1 MKKITI
7 LSIMALFCANAIAQE
22 EIVLKKWNTG
32 LERAQFNV
40 EKKNKQ
46 TTVIMP
52 NVENS
57 WTKDTTYWL

>member
-40 EKKNKQ
+40 EKKK
-46 TTVIMP
+46 
-52 NVENS
+52 
-57 WTKDTTYWL
+57 